1 MYVLKILKPV
11 HYDMRMM
18 RILYSAVCIVLLTIS
33 AVSGFSTDSYISQ
46 IQEAGVKIN
55 NESLPPQLALHN
67 SIHHSGSGETEDDQ
81 NRQGDSEET
90 AEEDV
95 SLEEQ
100 SAHNLFFTKQEDYK
114 RDCFKIVPG
123 LQIKD
128 LIFPFH
134 FHT

>member
-1 MYVLKILKPV
+1 
-11 HYDMRMM
+11 M
-18 RILYSAVCIVLLTIS
+18 RILCASVCVVILTAS
-33 AVSGFSTDSYISQ
+33 TVSGFTTGPAISQ

-55 NESLPPQLALHN
+55 NEFLPPQLAFYYSVN
-67 SIHHSGSGETEDDQ
+67 NASSGETENIQ
-81 NRQGDSEET
+81 NRHSDSEES
-90 AEEDV
+90 AEQNSSFVDQHGNKLCY
-95 SLEEQ
+95 S
-100 SAHNLFFTKQEDYK
+100 KQEDYK